1 MIKVIDRLWYTSL
14 LLPLGEYDWKEK
26 EGLIG
31 VFRDLVYKTVFSINP
46 QILLYFAHMEA
57 LSVTHVTIT
66 F

>member
-46 QILLYFAHMEA
+46 QILLYFAHM
-57 LSVTHVTIT
+57 
-66 F
+66 